1 MQGLIA
7 NLRMWQKFALI
18 GVLALGML
26 AIPTTLLVK
35 MHLDLVGE
43 ARAKA
48 AGITPSGEV
57 LKLIRLTQQHRGLA
71 AVLLSGDTG
80 QGEARKSV
88 QGKVDDAL
96 NETAQSV
103 ASSLAAPTL
112 TSELEAIKREWQGLA
127 LAVSGGTIGTPESFA
142 RHTALIQQQLRLL
155 DNIVELSGLLFDPDP
170 GSHYLIKAVFGG
182 LPELTENLGQMRAKG
197 LPILARGAASPV
209 ERMHIGILDSMA
221 LHAFGNTYSDFDEAM
236 NEPDLKPALV
246 DPVAAARRAA
256 EQALAMANEKIV
268 EAERLDFPVQEYW
281 EGMSGAIDAQ
291 FAVMRVAFH
300 ALEQR
305 LEGGVRDGQR
315 SLMMVAGVIAVLGVA
330 TILLALLVMRMTVG
344 AIGRSLRVAQTVA
357 HGDLTSTIDIR
368 STDETGQLLQALSS
382 MNASLAG
389 IVTKVRGGTHSI
401 ATASGQIAAGNI
413 DLSARTEAQASSLEE
428 TAASMEELTSTVSQN
443 AGNARMANQ
452 LALSASAVAVR
463 GGDVVRQVV
472 DTMASIH
479 VSSRRIVDIIGIIDG
494 IAFQTNILALNAA
507 VEAARAGEQ
516 GRGFA
521 VVASEVRSLAQRS
534 AAAAREIKDLIDE
547 SVKQVGTGSELA
559 SVAGQTM
566 DEVVD
571 SIKRVTDIMGE
582 ITVASQEQTCGIEQI
597 NQAVAQMDQV
607 TQQNAALVQE
617 AAAATLALQ
626 EQAED
631 LVAAVSVFRTPADA
645 RSALSLL

>member
-26 AIPTTLLVK
+26 AIPTTMLVK

-43 ARAKA
+43 ARAKV
-48 AGITPSGEV
+48 AGIIPSGEV
-57 LKLIRLTQQHRGLA
+57 LKLMRLTQQHRGLS
-71 AVLLSGDTG
+71 AVLLSGDAG
-80 QGEARKSV
+80 QGEARRST
-88 QGKVDDAL
+88 QAKVDEAL
-96 NETAQSV
+96 NQAVQSV
-103 ASSLAAPTL
+103 AANLGSATL
-112 TSELEAIKREWQGLA
+112 TADIEAIRREWQGLA
-127 LAVSGGTIGTPESFA
+127 LAVSGNTIGAPESFS

-155 DNIVELSGLLFDPDP
+155 DNMVKASGLLFEADP
-170 GSHYLIKAVFGG
+170 GSHYMIKAVFGG
-182 LPELTENLGQMRAKG
+182 LPELTENLGQARASG
-197 LPILARGAASPV
+197 TSVLTRGEASSA
-209 ERMHIGILDSMA
+209 ERSRVNVLDSMA
-221 LHAFGNTYSDFDEAM
+221 RYAFENTYSDFDEAI
-236 NEPDLKPALV
+236 NDPDLKQTLGE
-246 DPVAAARRAA
+246 PVAAARQAA
-256 EQALAMANEKIV
+256 EEGLAMANEKIV
-268 EAERLDFPVQEYW
+268 QAESLDFPPRQYW
-281 EGMSGAIDAQ
+281 EGMSAAIDAQ
-291 FAVMRVAFH
+291 FAVMRVAFQ

-305 LEGGVRDGQR
+305 LEDGVRDGQR
-315 SLMMVAGVIAVLGVA
+315 SLMKVVGVIVVLGVA
-330 TILLALLVMRMTVG
+330 TILLALSVMRMTVG
-344 AIGRSLRVAQTVA
+344 AIGRSLSVAQTVA
-357 HGDLTSTIDIR
+357 RGDLTSTIDIR
-368 STDETGQLLQALSS
+368 STDEIGQLLQALSS

-389 IVTKVRGGTHSI
+389 IVTRVRSGTDSI
-401 ATASGQIAAGNI
+401 ATASGQVAAGNI

-566 DEVVD
+566 DEVVG

-582 ITVASQEQTCGIEQI
+582 ITVASQEQTCGIEQV

-617 AAAATLALQ
+617 AAAATLALR
-626 EQAED
+626 EQADD
-631 LVAAVSVFRTPADA
+631 LVAAVSVFRTPADS